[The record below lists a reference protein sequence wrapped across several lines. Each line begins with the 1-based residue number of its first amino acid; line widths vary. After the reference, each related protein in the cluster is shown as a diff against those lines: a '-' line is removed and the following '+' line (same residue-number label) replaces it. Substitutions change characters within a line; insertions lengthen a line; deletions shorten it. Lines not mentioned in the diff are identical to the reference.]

1 MKCASKPY
9 AARVTVLYAL
19 QYDRKDDRDS
29 CKGYCKDDYKGDS
42 MNKNVP
48 TPSSVEMWVRGE
60 IGRKYELSVKKK
72 RGVCLLVL
80 NAIATGDKWT
90 TYARGNSKLEDKRY
104 NKWQVTNKTFAW
116 CADLLHT
123 LGWIENVTGNA
134 TPVEE
139 DQSPSMFKA
148 TPLLLN
154 LLPISE
160 VEYIKKLFRES
171 YETII
176 LRSADKEDIGYRDNM
191 ERKQMRTVVRKLNLC
206 NEKHTFTHNG
216 ELLNNSNMVRIFNE
230 TFEQGGR
237 FYRCDT
243 HLIKQRDNKGLD
255 LPPHLTRVGMLID
268 GEQVVEVDFSCLHP
282 TIVCAK
288 YNILEEKYL
297 AKDFYST
304 FLTGKYVGA
313 DRQLFKLAVNI
324 MYNAT
329 SVGSA
334 SKAIQEEITK
344 AKAKNNKEHI
354 YSWHN
359 GQAVVHRVFE
369 VMPDMLDFFCT
380 PNSYGRTLQYLDS
393 CITER
398 IIEKFIAL
406 DKPVVPVHDSYVV
419 KVEDE
424 MFLCDTM
431 EQAFRHTT
439 GNNDIMLTL
448 KIKRH
453 NGEEKVMLC

>member
-1 MKCASKPY
+1 
-9 AARVTVLYAL
+9 
-19 QYDRKDDRDS
+19 
-29 CKGYCKDDYKGDS
+29 
-42 MNKNVP
+42 MNKNIP
-48 TPSSVEMWVRGE
+48 TPTMVEMWVRGE
-60 IGRKYELSVKKK
+60 MKEYSLSSKKK
-72 RGVCLLVL
+72 RGVCLLIL
-80 NAIATGDKWT
+80 NAIATEGKWT
-90 TYARGNSKLEDKRY
+90 TYSRGYAKLEDKRY

-148 TPLLLN
+148 THQLLSLF
-154 LLPISE
+154 PSTE
-160 VEYIKKLFRES
+160 VEHIKKVSRES
-171 YETII
+171 YETIL
-176 LRSADKEDIGYRDNM
+176 LRDEDKELVGYRDNL

-216 ELLNNSNMVRIFNE
+216 DVLNNSNMVRIFNE

-237 FYRCDT
+237 FYRCDA

-282 TIVCAK
+282 TLVCAK

-304 FLTGKYVGA
+304 FLTDKCVGA

-324 MYNAT
+324 MFNAT
-329 SVGSA
+329 SVTSA
-334 SKAIQEEITK
+334 EKAIQDKINE
-344 AKAKNNKEHI
+344 AKNKNNSQHV
-354 YSWHN
+354 YSWHS
-359 GQAVVHRVFE
+359 GKVVVERVYE
-369 VMPDMLDFFCT
+369 MMPDMEDFFCT

-398 IIEKFIAL
+398 IVEKFIAL
-406 DKPVVPVHDSYVV
+406 DKAIVPVHDSYIV
-419 KVEDE
+419 KREDE
-424 MFLCDTM
+424 MLLCDTM
-431 EQAFRHTT
+431 EAAFRHTT
-439 GNNDIMLTL
+439 QNDDIMLTL